1 MPLGWNTLV
10 YAHPALSTFS
20 VIFNKNMDS
29 TFYDGPYQKTLI
41 SCIVSNDNERY
52 CPNCAAKFK
61 PYESGCNTVLYDHL

>member
-20 VIFNKNMDS
+20 VIFNKNMEYI
-29 TFYDGPYQKTLI
+29 FYDGPFKESLM
-41 SCIVSNDNERY
+41 SCVGSTEGERY
-52 CPNCAAKFK
+52 CLNCAAKFR